1 MNLHTIDIPVKTSD
15 AYLRVYSKTKGE
27 PSEHLISADAPYET
41 LESLAS
47 PLERDVLAGLS
58 QTLELSGPERTKAA
72 RELAT
77 RLEKERGEINKEKK
91 KLNGEYQRARNAI
104 GEMLKFRWPEFV
116 NPWNPQVAEQL
127 RRDGPQIVAAIEGHS
142 RYSDF
147 TRLHDE
153 IAEHSAQALDV
164 ERRWVKCQRFIR
176 LAENVALAA
185 NLEKIAP
192 PATKDRYHALLAS
205 EAETL
210 GGK

>member
-1 MNLHTIDIPVKTSD
+1 MLTC
-15 AYLRVYSKTKGE
+15 AVYSKTKGE

-58 QTLELSGPERTKAA
+58 QSLELLGQERTKAA
-72 RELAT
+72 RELGT

-142 RYSDF
+142 RLQ
-147 TRLHDE
+147 RLYT
-153 IAEHSAQALDV
+153 AA
-164 ERRWVKCQRFIR
+164 RRDCRAFGAGARRRAPVGEVPEVHQIGGKRG
-176 LAENVALAA
+176 AMAA